1 MGSGQLV
8 EFGPERVREGGAFV
22 YSQLNPGTQIT
33 SAPLCSGWTR
43 GRVHSYAP
51 ARTMTTAQRSD
62 AVAVS
67 RPASENIRF
76 IAVLRGA
83 AALLV
88 VWDHLGATWPEY
100 DGKTWAVVKY
110 VREGINTP
118 FGIIQDFGWLGVSIF
133 FLVSGFVI
141 TYVAQR
147 ETRTSFG
154 VKRAFR
160 ILPPLWVS
168 IGLILLLDWVLTAIH
183 VAGSEGT
190 FTFGQVL
197 RSMVLLNYFLPRLA
211 TINGVGWTLAI
222 EVAFYFLTFVFIGL
236 VRKSPKT
243 TLCVNLAI
251 VMSVLLVRHGLGATG
266 AYLVTDVSYIPIL
279 LLGQVMYFRWSG
291 RVGNRAFALFS
302 ALALFEFVYGAKEV
316 TVQFYAPG
324 NSYGVSLLYA
334 YAIFVG
340 ALLLDANAKLPYS
353 RPIKFY
359 SECSYSLYLVHGAI
373 GFFVLYVLTPY
384 LPLTICIIIA
394 IAVASVTAWVLH
406 LFIEK
411 PSQRLARRMLRVQWK
426 ERAKRLIYG
435 PT

>member
-1 MGSGQLV
+1 
-8 EFGPERVREGGAFV
+8 
-22 YSQLNPGTQIT
+22 
-33 SAPLCSGWTR
+33 
-43 GRVHSYAP
+43 
-51 ARTMTTAQRSD
+51 
-62 AVAVS
+62 
-67 RPASENIRF
+67 
-76 IAVLRGA
+76 VLRGA

-100 DGKTWAVVKY
+100 DGRSWATVKF

-141 TYVAQR
+141 TFVAQR

-160 ILPPLWVS
+160 ILPPLWAS
-168 IGLILLLDWVLTAIH
+168 IGLILLLDWILTAIH

-190 FTFGQVL
+190 FTLGQVL
-197 RSMVLLNYFLPRLA
+197 RSMVLLNYFSSSA

-222 EVAFYFLTFVFIGL
+222 EVVFYVLTFAFIGL

-251 VMSVLLVRHGLGATG
+251 VLTVLLVRHGLGATG

-291 RVGNRAFALFS
+291 RIGNRAFALFS
-302 ALALFEFVYGAKEV
+302 AVALFEFVYGAKEV
-316 TVQFYAPG
+316 TVQFYPPG
-324 NSYGVSLLYA
+324 NSYGVSVVYA

-373 GFFVLYVLTPY
+373 GFFVLYCLIPY
-384 LPLTICIIIA
+384 LPLTVCIIIA
-394 IAVASVTAWVLH
+394 FAVASVTAWVLH
-406 LFIEK
+406 LFVEK
-411 PSQRLARRMLRVQWK
+411 PSQRLARRLLRVQWK
-426 ERAKRLIYG
+426 DRAKRLG
-435 PT
+435 AHPPTFPDRAG

>member
-1 MGSGQLV
+1 
-8 EFGPERVREGGAFV
+8 
-22 YSQLNPGTQIT
+22 
-33 SAPLCSGWTR
+33 
-43 GRVHSYAP
+43 
-51 ARTMTTAQRSD
+51 MTTVQRSD
-62 AVAVS
+62 AIAVS
-67 RPASENIRF
+67 RPAPQNVRF

-100 DGKTWAVVKY
+100 EGKTWAVVKY

-133 FLVSGFVI
+133 FLVSGFII
-141 TYVAQR
+141 THVAQR

-160 ILPPLWVS
+160 ILPPLWAS
-168 IGLILLLDWVLTAIH
+168 IGLILLLDWVLTVIH

-197 RSMVLLNYFLPRLA
+197 RSMVLLNYFLPSLA

-222 EVAFYFLTFVFIGL
+222 EVVFYFLTFVFIGL

-291 RVGNRAFALFS
+291 RGRKPDLRS
-302 ALALFEFVYGAKEV
+302 FVCLGTFRV
-316 TVQFYAPG
+316 CLRSQRG
-324 NSYGVSLLYA
+324 NSSILCRPAILTVSLWSTRTPSLLELSSLMRMRNCRIRGQSSSTPNVATLYTSYTA
-334 YAIFVG
+334 RSGSSCSMFCRHTCRSPSASS
-340 ALLLDANAKLPYS
+340 LRS
-353 RPIKFY
+353 R
-359 SECSYSLYLVHGAI
+359 L
-373 GFFVLYVLTPY
+373 
-384 LPLTICIIIA
+384 
-394 IAVASVTAWVLH
+394 
-406 LFIEK
+406 
-411 PSQRLARRMLRVQWK
+411 RR
-426 ERAKRLIYG
+426 
-435 PT
+435 